1 MTVDKELEDTISSLN
16 KRISKEVLQKNV
28 RQKNKIPQTLIDSD
42 RLMRKYLFSTEIIL
56 SLECENFLLWQKDT
70 VKD

>member
-42 RLMRKYLFSTEIIL
+42 RLMRKYLFSIEIIL